1 MIYFLSGGGTAG
13 HIYPAIAIS
22 KAIKNLDKDAV
33 FYYVGIK
40 GKLEEEIASR
50 EGYTFLPV
58 TSMPLV
64 LKPSLKALKSTN
76 AFIKGVST
84 SLKYIK
90 KFKPNAII
98 CTGGYVAGPIGFAAK
113 IKNIPLYI
121 HESNAYPGITTKFL
135 DRFSRITFLPYES
148 VIDNFKKKD
157 NKVVAGTPIR
167 NQFNEMVKEESDK
180 PVVLS
185 FGGSGGQKTLNI
197 AVGNIFNKYKD
208 LDFKWIHICGRD
220 WEKEFHEYVKELP
233 DYATVYTY
241 YHEFYKLMNMADLII
256 CGCGAQT
263 LNEIS
268 AMKKPS
274 ILIPKMYVVNNH
286 QYYNAKKYENEN
298 AGVLIK
304 ETELNDEVLFKE
316 VKDLINDKEKLIEM
330 GKKAEKLYVKDSADI
345 IAKNIYKDLVK

>member
-22 KAIKNLDKDAV
+22 KAIKKLDKEAK

-40 GKLEEEIASR
+40 GKLEEEIAAR
-50 EGYTFLPV
+50 ENYTFLPV
-58 TSMPLV
+58 TSMPLI
-64 LKPSLKALKSTN
+64 LKPSIKAIKSSN
-76 AFIKGVST
+76 AFIKGVSK

-90 KFKPNAII
+90 EYKPDAII

-113 IKNIPLYI
+113 LKNIPLYI

-135 DRFSRITFLPYES
+135 DKFSRITFLPYES
-148 VIDNFKKKD
+148 VIDNFKKKN

-167 NQFNEMVKEESDK
+167 NQFNEMEKESEEK
-180 PVVLS
+180 AIVLS

-197 AVGNIFNKYKD
+197 AVGNIFNEYND
-208 LDFKWIHICGRD
+208 LPFKWIHICGRD
-220 WEKEFHEYVKELP
+220 WEKEFHEYVPELP

-241 YHEFYKLMNMADLII
+241 YHEFYKLMNKADLVI

-286 QYYNAKKYENEN
+286 QYYNAKKYEDEK

-304 ETELNDEVLFKE
+304 ETDLNDKILLEEV
-316 VKDLINDKEKLIEM
+316 NKLIKDRELLTKM
-330 GKKAEKLYVKDSADI
+330 GKNAESLYVKDSADI
-345 IAKNIYKDLVK
+345 IAKNIYKDLVR